1 MDMYRRSWW
10 IEIVI
15 CCFCGVW
22 SVFLKIKGD
31 LTCDGADD
39 CRQTLYTS
47 TAALEKVD
55 RATQSNE
62 NVAILWRVPFIPIE
76 P

>member
-1 MDMYRRSWW
+1 MVNRVRNFQFWLGSL
-10 IEIVI
+10 I
-15 CCFCGVW
+15 
-22 SVFLKIKGD
+22 IKGD
-31 LTCDGADD
+31 RTCHGASDFD
-39 CRQTLYTS
+39 QTLYTS

-62 NVAILWRVPFIPIE
+62 NIAILWRVPFIPIE

>member
-1 MDMYRRSWW
+1 MCRRSWW
-10 IEIVI
+10 IGIVI
-15 CCFCGVW
+15 YCFCLI
-22 SVFLKIKGD
+22 SFNIKRDRTYDAGSD
-31 LTCDGADD
+31 LG
-39 CRQTLYTS
+39 QTLYTS
-47 TAALEKVD
+47 TAVLEKVD